1 MPGAAD
7 AYEHVGAC
15 FLNECDTAPRL
26 TATGARTVVPG
37 LDGTRRPLHDP
48 AGLERLFKSLLAAA
62 NDDSK
67 SLKHHKDVLKRS
79 TALGALTTLASVFRS
94 TVLNK
99 QSSSRRN
106 DPPDGTATREVPE
119 EARRRQLIEVTIDSL
134 AEVGYVGSTL
144 AQIAQRAGVSPGL
157 VAHYFDDKDG
167 LLEATFRTLARG
179 IGERMRERLRRART
193 PRGRVQA
200 VIDTNLAPEE
210 FDQRTGTAWLA
221 FWGQVLHVKGL
232 KRVQTV
238 YQRRMLSNLRHALR
252 RLVPAG
258 EAHSLAAMIAAM
270 IDGVWL
276 RAALSRWQEADSE
289 SARAMLTDFVDS
301 RLQRSPRAAA
311 ALPAA
316 TTGEAALAPARVG
329 SPGRSSFRTI
339 NPATGEVL
347 AQIAIDGPAEVAA
360 AVARASAA
368 QKEWASLP
376 GVVRGRILRRAADIL
391 RARNLEL
398 AVLET
403 RDTGKPIQETSAVDV
418 ISGADC
424 LEYYAGL
431 AATLA
436 GEHLDLGPQAF
447 GYTRREPLGV
457 VCGIGAWNY
466 PLQIACW
473 KAAPAL
479 ACGNAMIFKPA
490 ELTPLTAMRL
500 RDVLAEAGLP
510 QGVFQIVQGMADTG
524 RLLTAH
530 PDIRKVSLTGE
541 VGTGKAVMA
550 DSAGSLKQVTLELG
564 GKSPLIIFDDAV
576 LENAVAGALLGNFYS
591 AGEVCSN
598 GTRVFVQRAIKA
610 AFLERLAARVG
621 AMRIGDPMDPM
632 TQVGTLI
639 SEDHMTKVLTYI
651 ARGKAEGARLLT
663 GGHRV
668 SSGDLANGFFVAPT
682 VFDECH
688 DDMTIVREEIFGPV
702 MSVLEFEDEEEV
714 IARANAT
721 QFGLAAGVFTNDL
734 TRAHRVIARLQAGTC
749 WINHY
754 NVTPIELPFGGVKL
768 SGLGRENGRAALEHY
783 TQLKSVYVA
792 MGDVEAPY

>member
-1 MPGAAD
+1 LWGLK
-7 AYEHVGAC
+7 
-15 FLNECDTAPRL
+15 LNRQS
-26 TATGARTVVPG
+26 AR
-37 LDGTRRPLHDP
+37 
-48 AGLERLFKSLLAAA
+48 A
-62 NDDSK
+62 
-67 SLKHHKDVLKRS
+67 
-79 TALGALTTLASVFRS
+79 
-94 TVLNK
+94 
-99 QSSSRRN
+99 
-106 DPPDGTATREVPE
+106 RELPE
-119 EARRRQLIEVTIDSL
+119 EARRQQLIEVTIDSL
-134 AEVGYVGSTL
+134 AQVGYVGSTL

-157 VAHYFDDKDG
+157 VAHYFGDKDG
-167 LLEATFRTLARG
+167 LLEATFRSLAKG
-179 IGERMRERLRRART
+179 IGERVRERFRLART

-238 YQRRMLSNLRHALR
+238 YQRRMLSNLRHALK
-252 RLVPAG
+252 RLLPPD
-258 EAHSLAAMIAAM
+258 EARSLAAMIAAM

-289 SARAMLTDFVDS
+289 SARALLTDFVDS
-301 RLQRSPRAAA
+301 RLQKSARTDEEPA
-311 ALPAA
+311 PAA
-316 TTGEAALAPARVG
+316 TTRAVSSASR
-329 SPGRSSFRTI
+329 SFRTI

-347 AQIAIDGPAEVAA
+347 AEIAIDGPAEVAA

-368 QKEWASLP
+368 QKEWARLP
-376 GVVRGRILRRAADIL
+376 GAARGRILRRAADIL
-391 RARNLEL
+391 RARNAEL
-398 AVLET
+398 AELET

-418 ISGADC
+418 LSGADC
-424 LEYYAGL
+424 LDYYAGL
-431 AATLA
+431 AASLA

-447 GYTRREPLGV
+447 GYTRREPLGIV
-457 VCGIGAWNY
+457 AGIGAWNY

-490 ELTPLTAMRL
+490 ELTPLTAVRL
-500 RDVLAEAGLP
+500 RHVFAEAGLP
-510 QGVFQIVQGMADTG
+510 EGVFQVVQGTADTG
-524 RLLTAH
+524 RLLTGH
-530 PDIRKVSLTGE
+530 PRIRKVSLTGE

-550 DSAGSLKQVTLELG
+550 ASAASLQQVTLELG

-576 LENAVAGALLGNFYS
+576 LENAVGGALLGNFYS

-598 GTRVFVQRAIKA
+598 ATRVFVHRNIKD

-621 AMRIGDPMDPM
+621 AMRIGDPLDPA
-632 TQVGTLI
+632 TQVGALI
-639 SEDHMTKVLTYI
+639 SEDHMVKVLGYI
-651 ARGKAEGARLLT
+651 ARGKAEGARLVT
-663 GGHRV
+663 GGQRV
-668 SSGDLANGFFVAPT
+668 TSGDLANGFFVAPT

-688 DDMTIVREEIFGPV
+688 DDMAIVREEIFGPV
-702 MSVLEFEDEEEV
+702 MSVLEFDEEEEV

-721 QFGLAAGVFTNDL
+721 EYGLAAGVFTNDL
-734 TRAHRVIARLQAGTC
+734 TRAHRVIANLQAGTC

-768 SGLGRENGRAALEHY
+768 SGVGRENGRAAIEHY
-783 TQLKSVYVA
+783 THLKSVYVA